1 MRKFID
7 ISISFVLFIWSCL
20 NWLYATRITSDIKVF
35 YSLKE
40 LIIYMLII
48 ILYLII
54 QVIYINKSRLH
65 FLNIL
70 LVSLPTTIWFVI
82 LKNSLSIYRFF
93 KYDGIA
99 YISGFIVMVVVL
111 FYNFSK
117 IISKIV
123 DNLKL
128 LRRHN

>member
-40 LIIYMLII
+40 IIIYMLII
-48 ILYLII
+48 ILYLTI
-54 QVIYINKSRLH
+54 QVFYINKSRLH
-65 FLNIL
+65 FFNIL
-70 LVSLPTTIWFVI
+70 LLSLPTIIWFVI
-82 LKNSLSIYRFF
+82 LKNSLSIDGFF

-99 YISGFIVMVVVL
+99 YTSGFIVMVVVL
-111 FYNFSK
+111 LYNFYK
-117 IISKIV
+117 IISNNSTKS
-123 DNLKL
+123 
-128 LRRHN
+128 